1 MIPRVTHLAVQRSTL
16 GNLQTNLRSMADLQT
31 KMSSG
36 KNINAPSDDP
46 AAASD
51 MLRLRADQRT
61 TSQFQRNA
69 TDAEAW
75 LTTVDTA
82 LTTSLAALR
91 RARDLT
97 VQGGSGALG
106 TQSREALAAELDGIK
121 AQLLAQSNT
130 TYLGRT
136 VFAGTSNAGQ
146 AFDPTTYAFSGGV
159 TVAGVTSTPPVQR
172 TVGDA
177 VTVRVDA
184 DGAAV
189 FGEGTTS
196 VFALLD
202 TIAGELRAG
211 GDPNAHLAEIDAHMN
226 SMLTQVASVG
236 ARHNQVL
243 TAQSTLQDRQLA
255 LTTQL
260 SSIEDIDLAAV
271 ILDLQSQEVA
281 YKGAL
286 GATAKV
292 LQPTLLDYLR

>member
-1 MIPRVTHLAVQRSTL
+1 MTHLTVQRSTL

-36 KNINAPSDDP
+36 KNVNAPSDDP

-51 MLRLRADQRT
+51 MLRLRSDQRT
-61 TSQFQRNA
+61 ASQFGRNA

-75 LTTVDTA
+75 LTTVDSA

-97 VQGGSGALG
+97 VQGGDAALG
-106 TQSREALAAELDGIK
+106 AQSREALAAEIDGVK
-121 AQLLAQSNT
+121 AQLLSQSNA

-136 VFAGTSNAGQ
+136 VFAGTSNAGY
-146 AFDPTTYAFSGGV
+146 AFDETTYAFTG
-159 TVAGVTSTPPVQR
+159 TVAGTTPPVER

-177 VTVRVDA
+177 VEVRVDA

-189 FGEGTTS
+189 FGEGATS

-202 TIAGELRAG
+202 DIATQLRAG
-211 GDPNAHLAEIDAHMN
+211 GDPTGSLDELDAHKDA
-226 SMLTQVASVG
+226 MLTQVASVG

-243 TAQSTLQDRQLA
+243 TAQSTLADRQLA

-260 SSIEDIDLAAV
+260 SAIEDVDLAAI
-271 ILDLQSQEVA
+271 ILDLQAQEVA

>member
-1 MIPRVTHLAVQRSTL
+1 MIPRVTHLTVQRSTL

-61 TSQFQRNA
+61 ASQFQRNS

-97 VQGGSGALG
+97 VQGGNGALG
-106 TQSREALAAELDGIK
+106 QQSLEALAAEIDGVK
-121 AQLLAQSNT
+121 TQLLAQANT

-136 VFAGTSNAGQ
+136 VFAGTSDAGI
-146 AFDPTTYAFSGGV
+146 AFDSTTYAFTGGV
-159 TVAGVTSTPPVQR
+159 TVAGVTSTPPVER
-172 TVGDA
+172 SVGDA
-177 VTVRVDA
+177 VSVRVDS

-189 FGEGTTS
+189 FGEGTAS

-202 TIAGELRAG
+202 TISAELRAG
-211 GDPNAHLAEIDAHMN
+211 TDPSAHLTDIDTHMN
-226 SMLTQVASVG
+226 AMLTQVASVG
-236 ARHNQVL
+236 ARANQVS
-243 TAQSTLQDRQLA
+243 TAQSTLTDRQLT

-260 SSIEDIDLAAV
+260 SSIEDIDLASV
-271 ILDLQSQEVA
+271 ILELQSQEVA
-281 YKGAL
+281 YQGAL
-286 GATAKV
+286 GAAAKV

>member
-1 MIPRVTHLAVQRSTL
+1 MIPRVTHLTVQRSTL
-16 GNLQTNLRSMADLQT
+16 GNLQSNLRTMADLQT

-36 KNINAPSDDP
+36 KNVNAPSDDP

-61 TSQFQRNA
+61 SNQYSRNA

-82 LTTSLAALR
+82 LTSSLSALR

-97 VQGGSGALG
+97 VQGGDAALG
-106 TQSREALAAELDGIK
+106 AQSREALAAEIDGVK
-121 AQLLAQSNT
+121 AQLLSQSNT

-136 VFAGTSNAGQ
+136 VFAGTSNAGV
-146 AFDPTTYAFSGGV
+146 AFDSTTYAFTG
-159 TVAGVTSTPPVQR
+159 TVAGVTPPVER
-172 TVGDA
+172 KVGDA
-177 VTVRVDA
+177 VDVRVDA

-202 TIAGELRAG
+202 DIATQLRAG
-211 GDPNAHLAEIDAHMN
+211 GDPTASLDDIDTHMDA
-226 SMLTQVASVG
+226 MLTQVASVG

-243 TAQSTLQDRQLA
+243 TAQSTLADRQLA

-271 ILDLQSQEVA
+271 ILDLQAQEVA

-286 GATAKV
+286 GATSKV